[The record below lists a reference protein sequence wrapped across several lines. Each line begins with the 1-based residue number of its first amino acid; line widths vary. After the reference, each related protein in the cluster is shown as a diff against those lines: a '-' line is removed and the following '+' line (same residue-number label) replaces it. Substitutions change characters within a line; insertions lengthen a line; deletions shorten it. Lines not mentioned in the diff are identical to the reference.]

1 MSKEPREQ
9 QGAAKEPK
17 EMKFEAALERL
28 EQLVKKLEEGDGS
41 LDDSLKMFEEG
52 VRLARQCGEK
62 LDAADRRIEALVRT
76 EDGGSRVVPFEPG
89 DDPERGRK
97 E

>member
-1 MSKEPREQ
+1 MNKEPKEQGGGKEPR
-9 QGAAKEPK
+9 

-52 VRLARQCGEK
+52 VGLARLCGEK
-62 LDAADRRIEALVRT
+62 LDAAERRIETLVRT
-76 EDGGSRVVPFEPG
+76 EDGGTRAVPFKPG
-89 DDPERGRK
+89 DDPERGSG